1 MFRVENKDI
10 RTTSTLNVSLVDFE
24 EVNVCWEVRESLL
37 NDFWSILKMLCIKC
51 CPHPPNIHWHN
62 VLMFNSFLNK
72 NAGDTFTYYMLEK
85 FNQ

>member
-1 MFRVENKDI
+1 MFRVQNKDI

-51 CPHPPNIHWHN
+51 CP
-62 VLMFNSFLNK
+62 
-72 NAGDTFTYYMLEK
+72 
-85 FNQ
+85 

>member
-10 RTTSTLNVSLVDFE
+10 KTTSTLNVSLVDFE

-51 CPHPPNIHWHN
+51 CPWFLL
-62 VLMFNSFLNK
+62 VQCFDVNSFLNK
-72 NAGDTFTYYMLEK
+72 NAGDKFTYTY
-85 FNQ
+85 